1 MLEVWL
7 KDRLQ
12 SALKRIEEQEKEELI
27 NNNNNGKSEEKD
39 SLQNR
44 KESCYNSGVIT

>member
-12 SALKRIEEQEKEELI
+12 SALKRIEEQEKEEL
-27 NNNNNGKSEEKD
+27 NNNGKSEEKD

-44 KESCYNSGVIT
+44 QKSCYNSEVIT